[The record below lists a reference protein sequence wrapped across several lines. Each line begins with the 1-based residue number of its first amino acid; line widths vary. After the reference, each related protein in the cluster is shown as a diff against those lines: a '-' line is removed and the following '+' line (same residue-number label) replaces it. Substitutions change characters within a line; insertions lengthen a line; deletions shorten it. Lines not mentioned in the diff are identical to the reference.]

1 MPKMDRRIIGLSIL
15 IFFVCIIPLS
25 YVHELGHSFICMMEG
40 YGFDIELGI
49 DGGRMICFGEVENQI
64 LFRLAGGVLAGTIAI
79 IPVIIFRQ
87 IARYPFIVIGVL
99 PLGVGHLL
107 NAGIETIFYETY
119 MQDAV
124 LWGMIMGLFA
134 FLMFIGLATRY
145 AKKEVSAC

>member
-1 MPKMDRRIIGLSIL
+1 MPKMNMKIVGISIV
-15 IFFVCIIPLS
+15 IFFAAIIPLS

-79 IPVIIFRQ
+79 IPFIIFRQ

-119 MQDAV
+119 MQDSV
-124 LWGMIMGLFA
+124 IWGMIIGLFA
-134 FLMFIGLATRY
+134 FVIFIGLATKFG
-145 AKKEVSAC
+145 KKEVNLI

>member
-1 MPKMDRRIIGLSIL
+1 MDRRIVGLSIL

-79 IPVIIFRQ
+79 IFNLRFIYKYFSCIRQ
-87 IARYPFIVIGVL
+87 
-99 PLGVGHLL
+99 
-107 NAGIETIFYETY
+107 
-119 MQDAV
+119 
-124 LWGMIMGLFA
+124 
-134 FLMFIGLATRY
+134 
-145 AKKEVSAC
+145 